1 MNRRV
6 GWTLALLATIT
17 YSTNTPIGR
26 GAILAGL
33 DPVTLLTARFVTA
46 GLLFGVTLGVTSVG
60 YAQPGQM
67 PVDRRGFWIALA
79 SGVLN
84 GIMIACIF
92 VALTR
97 VSASVNSMITIALIP
112 TFTLLLLA
120 WRGEPLTVR
129 NLTRLGIGL
138 AGLYLLVG
146 AGGRVDPGGVALL
159 VIGSALYAIHMVS
172 VQWFLRPYNTWMI
185 TTLIVVGAGA
195 VLALMWLARGADTY
209 VPGWFGWTAIL
220 FQSVVATY
228 LGRMMTYNA
237 VKIIGSGQFTLLAPL
252 ETMLT
257 IVWSVLFLDERL
269 APLQW
274 LGAVLILVG
283 ALLAADVVWQRVTR
297 RWHSEL
303 RTSS

>member
-1 MNRRV
+1 MNRRM

-26 GAILAGL
+26 AAILAGL
-33 DPVTLLTARFVTA
+33 DPVTLLAARFALA
-46 GLLFGVTLGVTSVG
+46 GFLFGATLGVTSLG
-60 YAQPGQM
+60 HARPGQA
-67 PVDRRGFWIALA
+67 PLDRRGFWIALA

-84 GIMIACIF
+84 GVMIACIF

-129 NLTRLGIGL
+129 NLTRLAIGL
-138 AGLYLLVG
+138 AGLYLLIG
-146 AGGRVDPGGVALL
+146 LGGHVDPWGVALL
-159 VIGSALYAIHMVS
+159 VLGSALYAVHMVS

-185 TTLIVVGAGA
+185 TMLIVVGAGIIL
-195 VLALMWLARGADTY
+195 VIMWLALGADTY
-209 VPGWFGWTAIL
+209 VPGWFGWAAII
-220 FQSVVATY
+220 FQSIVATY

-257 IVWSVLFLDERL
+257 IVWSVLFLGERL
-269 APLQW
+269 SLVQW
-274 LGAVLILVG
+274 AGAVLILLG
-283 ALLAADVVWQRVTR
+283 ALLAADVVWQRMTR
-297 RWHSEL
+297 TTRAGFQ
-303 RTSS
+303 SSR

>member
-1 MNRRV
+1 MNRRL

-33 DPVTLLTARFVTA
+33 DPVTLLAARFALA
-46 GLLFGVTLGVTSVG
+46 GFLFGATLGVTSVG
-60 YAQPGQM
+60 TARSGQT
-67 PVDRRGFWIALA
+67 PLDRRGFWIALA
-79 SGVLN
+79 SGMLN
-84 GIMIACIF
+84 GVMIACIF
-92 VALTR
+92 IALTR

-112 TFTLLLLA
+112 AFTLLLLA
-120 WRGEPLTVR
+120 WRGEPLTAR
-129 NLTRLGIGL
+129 NLVRLGIGL
-138 AGLYLLVG
+138 AGLYLLIGV
-146 AGGRVDPGGVALL
+146 GGRVDPWGVLLL
-159 VIGSALYAIHMVS
+159 VVGSALYAIHMVS

-220 FQSVVATY
+220 FQGVVATY

-237 VKIIGSGQFTLLAPL
+237 IKIIGSGQFTLLAPL
-252 ETMLT
+252 ETLLT
-257 IVWSVLFLDERL
+257 IVWSVLFLGERL

-274 LGAVLILVG
+274 LGAVLILFG
-283 ALLAADVVWQRVTR
+283 ALLAADGVWQRVAR
-297 RWHSEL
+297 RSNVWA
-303 RTSS
+303 